1 MTTNATGADK
11 PGSGPEQ
18 VARSL
23 PPIPLISP
31 YLALRVGARVLDPTT
46 APLAPDQTAP
56 SPTVYLADS
65 LLIPSTDPQSLST
78 TFVAL
83 RKHAQDHGICLELE
97 SLGRSSDPRTLSL
110 ARTSQR
116 LRLCSTKRQSAPP
129 IDAWEYLQT
138 ALADG
143 VVPMRTQSNA
153 DRTSP
158 AVTLEHL
165 LTAAGGAWGA
175 TGGAWGATG
184 GAWGATGG
192 AWGATGGAWGA
203 TGGAW
208 GATGLAEY
216 GSPGLGGRT
225 PVTWSGRNPRHGMST
240 TGRPPVV
247 AILDT
252 GIGTS
257 HPWFSDGDGVHR
269 NIAHQGTRIGLFHDA
284 ASDPEATGVIID
296 PVNGLVDPLCG
307 HGTFVAGI
315 IRQRCPQAE
324 LLSIPVLLS
333 DGAAR
338 EGDVLQALELL
349 LARHLDGQAGALT
362 DDPFAVLD
370 FVNLSVG
377 YYHETPPDAQDSQLQ
392 DVVRRL
398 AEAGVSVVAAAGN
411 NATTTEFFP
420 AAFTSTVPGMTS
432 VGAQNPDGATVAMF
446 SNSGTWVT
454 THAPGTAI
462 VSTVPTTLSGSWGR
476 SMSVDGVAPATR
488 ATVDP
493 DDYRSGFA
501 IWSGTSFAAPYVVGE
516 AAARLL
522 EGTVERSEA
531 AVPWNAIDATKAV
544 AAELTTNLK
553 DGT

>member
-97 SLGRSSDPRTLSL
+97 SLGRAADPRTLSL

-269 NIAHQGTRIGLFHDA
+269 NIAHQGTTPRRPVSSSTPSTA
-284 ASDPEATGVIID
+284 WSTRCAVMARSSQASSG
-296 PVNGLVDPLCG
+296 
-307 HGTFVAGI
+307 
-315 IRQRCPQAE
+315 
-324 LLSIPVLLS
+324 S
-333 DGAAR
+333 
-338 EGDVLQALELL
+338 
-349 LARHLDGQAGALT
+349 
-362 DDPFAVLD
+362 
-370 FVNLSVG
+370 
-377 YYHETPPDAQDSQLQ
+377 
-392 DVVRRL
+392 VVRRL
-398 AEAGVSVVAAAGN
+398 NCSRSRCCSPTAPLARV
-411 NATTTEFFP
+411 
-420 AAFTSTVPGMTS
+420 TSCRP
-432 VGAQNPDGATVAMF
+432 
-446 SNSGTWVT
+446 SNSSSPDTW
-454 THAPGTAI
+454 
-462 VSTVPTTLSGSWGR
+462 TVRPVLSPTTRLPCS
-476 SMSVDGVAPATR
+476 
-488 ATVDP
+488 
-493 DDYRSGFA
+493 
-501 IWSGTSFAAPYVVGE
+501 TS
-516 AAARLL
+516 
-522 EGTVERSEA
+522 
-531 AVPWNAIDATKAV
+531 
-544 AAELTTNLK
+544 
-553 DGT
+553 